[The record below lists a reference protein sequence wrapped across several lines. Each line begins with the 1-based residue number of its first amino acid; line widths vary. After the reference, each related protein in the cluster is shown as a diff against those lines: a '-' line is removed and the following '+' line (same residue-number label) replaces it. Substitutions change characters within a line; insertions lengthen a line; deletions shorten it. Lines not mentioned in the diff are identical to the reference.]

1 MIRPGL
7 FTASTSKADPS
18 ECPASLF
25 VFAFAFASP
34 LSLLL
39 FGVVVF
45 VFKRECFP
53 LVVTLAATGAAK
65 HTRRAATQ
73 SRSRRLVLCG
83 WRGQCERRGGNY
95 LKKSR
100 LEWNGVECGRGLLKT
115 S

>member
-7 FTASTSKADPS
+7 LTASTSKADHFGMS
-18 ECPASLF
+18 GFCVCVCVCFSIF
-25 VFAFAFASP
+25 FAPFRCCV
-34 LSLLL
+34 L
-39 FGVVVF
+39 